1 MVVAGY
7 DENACKYHDY
17 QSNRITA
24 TKCKEGYGE
33 KHRKAHRCHRHKAD
47 GEQNED
53 KNGKTDQSREPVD
66 KPHTGEEGEHRLA
79 ALETVPDGK
88 CVTEHATKEC
98 CCCAKL
104 GFSM

>member
-1 MVVAGY
+1 MVARD
-7 DENACKYHDY
+7 DENACDCHDD
-17 QSNRITA
+17 QGDSVTA
-24 TKCKEGYGE
+24 AEREQGYGE

-53 KNGKTDQSREPVD
+53 KNGKADQSREPVD

-79 ALETVPDGK
+79 ALEAVPDGK